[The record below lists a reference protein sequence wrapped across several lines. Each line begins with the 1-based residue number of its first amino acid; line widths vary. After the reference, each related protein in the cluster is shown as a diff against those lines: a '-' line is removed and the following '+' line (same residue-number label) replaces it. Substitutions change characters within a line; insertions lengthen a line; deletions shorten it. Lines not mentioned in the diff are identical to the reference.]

1 MDKFW
6 ADMILEGKATYN
18 DIRSEY
24 RKKGVKKVLDQYLAE
39 GKIEQYEYDMVF
51 GIEDLEGEEQ

>member
-6 ADMILEGKATYN
+6 ADMIIEGKATFD

-24 RKKGVKKVLDQYLAE
+24 RKKGVKKVLDQYLEE
-39 GKIEQYEYDMVF
+39 GKIEQYHYNMIF
-51 GIEDLEGEEQ
+51 GIEDSETEE